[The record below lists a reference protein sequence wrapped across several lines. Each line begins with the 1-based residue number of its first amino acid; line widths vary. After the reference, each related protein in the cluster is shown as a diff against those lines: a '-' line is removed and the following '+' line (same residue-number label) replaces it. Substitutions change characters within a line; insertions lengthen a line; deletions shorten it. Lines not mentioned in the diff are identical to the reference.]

1 MRRIGAG
8 TLIACAACC
17 LILTTTACSGKKIKV
32 AADNSTLIATAAGPT
47 PTPLANGLRATATPP
62 PPVPTPSPPPAQS
75 PPPVQ
80 PTAPPPAQYAA
91 PDAAPTAGIPR
102 KVIEEFYDAMLA
114 KRNIA
119 AFLTPAL
126 RAQSNGDGYALLGAQ
141 PPMRFFSVDGQE
153 MGADGT
159 TATVTS
165 TLSVSNGTAKPQFT
179 MKQAGDTWLIDG
191 IHA

>member
-8 TLIACAACC
+8 FLIACVLGC
-17 LILTTTACSGKKIKV
+17 LILTTTACSDKKIRV
-32 AADNSTLIATAAGPT
+32 AADDPALVATASGLT
-47 PTPLANGLRATATPP
+47 PTPLANGLRATPTTPP
-62 PPVPTPSPPPAQS
+62 PVRAQPTPPPA
-75 PPPVQ
+75 P
-80 PTAPPPAQYAA
+80 YAA
-91 PDAAPTAGIPR
+91 PAAAPSAAIPR
-102 KVIEEFYDAMLA
+102 KVIEEFYNAVLA

-126 RAQSNGDGYALLGAQ
+126 RARSNGDGYALLGAQ

-159 TATVTS
+159 TATVMS

>member
-8 TLIACAACC
+8 FLVACLACC
-17 LILTTTACSGKKIKV
+17 LTLTITACSSKKITV
-32 AADNSTLIATAAGPT
+32 AADDSTLVATASGPT
-47 PTPLANGLRATATPP
+47 PTPLANGLRATPTTPSP
-62 PPVPTPSPPPAQS
+62 VRAQPPVPPAS
-75 PPPVQ
+75 
-80 PTAPPPAQYAA
+80 YAA
-91 PDAAPTAGIPR
+91 PAAAPTAATPR
-102 KVIEEFYDAMLA
+102 KVIEEFYNAVLA

-119 AFLTPAL
+119 AFLTPEL
-126 RAQSNGDGYALLGAQ
+126 RARSNGDGYALLGAQ

-153 MGADGT
+153 MGTDGT

-165 TLSVSNGTAKPQFT
+165 TLSVANGTAKPQFA